1 MNQAA
6 TKNSSRLLIVGSIE
20 DFSTDIQQ
28 LLSSYNVQQVNH
40 LPEAYHRQD
49 YSVIIFS
56 PKCHS
61 QKAFISQ
68 HESFFYLSFSP
79 LVVGDIQIL
88 SPYSF
93 EQFQAAFN
101 AAIKFYDTN
110 TNLKNISRKHHI
122 VSKDR
127 ANLSAIG
134 IALSAEKDLEK
145 LLGMVLNEGRKLAKC
160 EGASL
165 YLIER
170 NKQGEDELVFKL
182 TQNSKIFFDFEESR
196 FPLNNDSLAGYV
208 ALNGVT
214 LNIEDVYKLDADVP
228 YAFDK
233 SYDRQTDYRTKEM
246 LVLPMQNHKGKI
258 IGVLQFVNTFGSRK
272 KTTKNK
278 LTHQTGFSKIKQ
290 GLLSGLA
297 SQAAVAID
305 NSQLIENIKNL
316 FEGFVAASVS
326 AMESREPAT
335 SGHSFR
341 VAELTT
347 GPAKMI
353 DKETSGPYKNRFFN
367 QEQLT
372 ELRYASLLHD
382 FGKVGVKE
390 NVLLKANKLHA
401 SRYQYLLLK
410 IAWQKQILEKRFY
423 LSLIAEKV
431 DLTHKISLQKTEII
445 NIKNFNLQGNKH
457 YSYLIKQIE
466 RLEYFE
472 QLLAKANQPAIV
484 EQTIEKELK
493 QMMDYPMDQDY
504 PFNHYLIS
512 DSDFLSLSISKGS
525 LTEKERREI
534 QSHVTY
540 TQRFLEKIPWTDELA
555 DIPRIAA
562 AHHEKLDGSGY
573 PYGLVDAEIPVAS
586 KIMAITDIFDA
597 LTAHDRPYKRAVSA
611 DMALDILADEAKKG
625 KIDQNLLNTF
635 VESNIYQCVLDK

>member
-1 MNQAA
+1 MTQAA
-6 TKNSSRLLIVGSIE
+6 TNKIPNLLIVGCIE
-20 DFSTDIQQ
+20 DFSDQVQQ
-28 LLSSYNVQQVNH
+28 LLSSYSVQQVNH

-56 PKCHS
+56 PNCHK
-61 QKAFISQ
+61 QKAIGSQ
-68 HESFFYLSFSP
+68 QESFFYLSFSP

-93 EQFQAAFN
+93 NQFQAALN
-101 AAIKFYDTN
+101 AAIKFNTTN
-110 TNLKNISRKHHI
+110 NNLKKVSRQHNI
-122 VSKDR
+122 VTKDR

-134 IALSAEKDLEK
+134 IALSAEKNLEK

-165 YLIER
+165 YLIDK
-170 NKQGEDELVFKL
+170 NKRGEKELIFKL

-196 FPLNNDSLAGYV
+196 FPLNNESLAGYV
-208 ALNGVT
+208 ALNGMP
-214 LNIEDVYKLDADVP
+214 LNIDDVYALDDSFAF
-228 YAFDK
+228 AFDK
-233 SYDRQTDYRTKEM
+233 SYDHQTNYRTKEM

-258 IGVLQFVNTFGSRK
+258 IGVLQFVNTFGGVK
-272 KTTKNK
+272 KPINNKQDNK
-278 LTHQTGFSKIKQ
+278 LGFSETKQ
-290 GLLSGLA
+290 GLLAGLA

-326 AMESREPAT
+326 AIEARDPAT

-347 GPAKMI
+347 GLAKMV
-353 DKETSGPYKNRFFN
+353 DKETSGTYKNRFFN

-423 LSLIAEKV
+423 LSLITEKV
-431 DLTHKISLQKTEII
+431 DLTQHLPQGQSTSI

-457 YSYLIKQIE
+457 YALLIKQIE

-472 QLLAKANQPAIV
+472 TLLEKANQPAII

-493 QMMDYPMDQDY
+493 SMMDYSMDKDY

-512 DSDFLSLSISKGS
+512 DSDFLSLSITKGS
-525 LTEKERREI
+525 LTEKERSEI

-540 TQRFLEKIPWTDELA
+540 TQSFLEKIPWTDELA

-573 PYGLVDAEIPVAS
+573 PYGLVEAEIPVAS

-597 LTAHDRPYKRAVSA
+597 LTAHDRPYKKAVKVEV
-611 DMALDILADEAKKG
+611 ALDILVDEAKRE
-625 KIDQNLLNTF
+625 KIDANLLNIF
-635 VESNIYQCVLDK
+635 IQSKVYQCVIS